1 MKPFPLVVLPFPLV
15 VLALGFLGAQC
26 AAAEGFVI
34 RGATV
39 HTASARGTLK
49 NTDVL
54 VRGGVIVAIGADAS
68 APNAT
73 VIDAKGK
80 ELTPGLFGGLT
91 DIGLEEIAAESATV
105 DSTLNQKSP
114 AWEQQWRPELD
125 VTMAYN
131 PRSIIVPI
139 ERIEGVT
146 WTVLAP
152 NAGDSIIAGQ
162 GSAVVLDGRYDAAL
176 PGSRSLFVQ
185 MGAAGARESGGTR
198 AAEYM
203 LLEQAIH
210 EAHAPGPIGQ
220 GALLHAAGRDALNRY
235 LMGGRVVFQVD
246 RASDIREVVAFAERN
261 GIKPVILGGDE
272 AWLVA
277 KELAKANVPVILNPL
292 NDLPMDFDRLA
303 SSLENAARLQR
314 AGVRIAFSNGD
325 TAQARLVR
333 QLAGNAVAHGLP
345 WESALAAITSTP
357 ADIFGL
363 GATHG
368 RIAVGQAAD
377 LVLWSGDPLEL
388 STLAE
393 KVWIAGRPVEMK
405 SRQTELRDRYVEKV
419 KVHQAR

>member
-1 MKPFPLVVLPFPLV
+1 MKSLCLLVCM
-15 VLALGFLGAQC
+15 AGGFMGAQC
-26 AAAEGFVI
+26 AIAQDFVI

-39 HTASARGTLK
+39 HTASAKGTLK
-49 NTDVL
+49 NTDVV
-54 VRGGVIVAIGADAS
+54 VRGGLIVAIGSDAGAS
-68 APNAT
+68 SAT

-91 DIGLEEIAAESATV
+91 DIGLEEIAGEAQTV
-105 DSTLNQKSP
+105 DSTLNLKSP
-114 AWEQQWRPELD
+114 EWDQQWRPELD
-125 VTMAYN
+125 VTLAYN
-131 PRSIIVPI
+131 PRSIVVPI
-139 ERIEGVT
+139 TRIEGVT

-152 NAGDSIIAGQ
+152 SAADSIIGGQ

-176 PGSRSLFVQ
+176 AGSRSLFVQ
-185 MGAAGARESGGTR
+185 MGAVGAKVAGGTR

-210 EAHAPGPIGQ
+210 EARAPGAIGQ
-220 GALLHAAGRDALNRY
+220 GALLHAAGREALTRY
-235 LMGGRVVFQVD
+235 LTGGRVVFQVD
-246 RASDIREVVAFAERN
+246 RAADILGVVTFAERN
-261 GIKPVILGGDE
+261 GMKPVILGGNE

-292 NDLPMDFDRLA
+292 DDLPLDFDRLA
-303 SSLENAARLQR
+303 STLENAACLQR
-314 AGVRIAFSNGD
+314 AGVRIAFSSGD
-325 TAQARLVR
+325 TPQARLVR

-368 RIAVGQAAD
+368 RIAVGRSAD
-377 LVLWSGDPLEL
+377 LVLWSGDPLEVT
-388 STLAE
+388 TLADQ
-393 KVWIAGRPVEMK
+393 VWIAGRPVQMK

-419 KVHQAR
+419 KAHQAR

>member
-1 MKPFPLVVLPFPLV
+1 MKSLH
-15 VLALGFLGAQC
+15 LAILTVGILGVQC
-26 AAAEGFVI
+26 ATAEEFVI

-39 HTASARGTLK
+39 HTASAKGTLK
-49 NTDVL
+49 NTDVV
-54 VRGGVIVAIGADAS
+54 VRGGTIVAIGGDAA

-73 VIDAKGK
+73 VIDGKGK

-91 DIGLEEIAAESATV
+91 DIGIEEIAAESETV

-114 AWEQQWRPELD
+114 TWEQQWRPELD
-125 VTMAYN
+125 VTVAYN
-131 PRSIIVPI
+131 PRSIVVPI
-139 ERIEGVT
+139 TRVEGVT

-152 NAGDSIIAGQ
+152 NAGDSIIGGQ
-162 GSAVVLDGRYDAAL
+162 GSAVTLDGRYDAAL

-185 MGAAGARESGGTR
+185 LGSTGAKASGGTR

-203 LLEQAIH
+203 LLEQAIR
-210 EAHAPGPIGQ
+210 EARAQGPVGQ

-235 LMGGRVVFQVD
+235 LMGGRVVFQVE

-272 AWLVA
+272 AWLVGR
-277 KELAKANVPVILNPL
+277 ELAKANVPVILNPL
-292 NDLPMDFDRLA
+292 NDLPLDFDRLA

-314 AGVRIAFSNGD
+314 AGVRIAFSSGD
-325 TAQARLVR
+325 TPQARLVR

-393 KVWIAGRPVEMK
+393 HVWIAGRPIEMK

-419 KVHQAR
+419 KAHQAR

>member
-1 MKPFPLVVLPFPLV
+1 MKSLYLVIACAGLT
-15 VLALGFLGAQC
+15 AGAM
-26 AAAEGFVI
+26 AAQRASAQEFII

-39 HTASARGTLK
+39 HTASIKGTLK
-49 NTDVL
+49 NTDVV
-54 VRGGVIVAIGADAS
+54 VRGGVIVAIGSDAGAS
-68 APNAT
+68 NAT

-91 DIGLEEIAAESATV
+91 DVGLEEIAEESQTV

-114 AWEQQWRPELD
+114 AWNQQWRPELD
-125 VTMAYN
+125 VSVAYN
-131 PRSIIVPI
+131 PRSFVVPVT
-139 ERIEGVT
+139 RVEGVT

-152 NAGDSIIAGQ
+152 NAGDSIIGGQ
-162 GSAVVLDGRYDAAL
+162 GSAVSLDGRYDAAL
-176 PGSRSLFVQ
+176 PGSHSLFIQ
-185 MGAAGARESGGTR
+185 MGSEGAKVAGGTR

-210 EAHAPGPIGQ
+210 EAHAQGPVGPGS
-220 GALLHAAGRDALNRY
+220 LLHAAGREALNRY

-246 RASDIREVVAFAERN
+246 RAADIRAVVAFSERN
-261 GIKPVILGGDE
+261 GIKAVILGGDE

-277 KELAKANVPVILNPL
+277 KDLAKANVPVILNPL
-292 NDLPMDFDRLA
+292 NDLPLDFDRLG
-303 SSLENAARLQR
+303 STLENAARLQR
-314 AGVRIAFSNGD
+314 AGVRIAFSSGD
-325 TAQARLVR
+325 TPQARLTR

-345 WESALAAITSTP
+345 WESALAAITSAP

-377 LVLWSGDPLEL
+377 LVLWSGDPLEV

-393 KVWIAGRPVEMK
+393 QVWIGGRSIDMK

-419 KVHQAR
+419 KAHQAR

>member
-1 MKPFPLVVLPFPLV
+1 MKSVYRVIACAGLTAGILT
-15 VLALGFLGAQC
+15 AHNASAQ
-26 AAAEGFVI
+26 EFVI

-39 HTASARGTLK
+39 HTASTKGTLK
-49 NTDVL
+49 NTDVV
-54 VRGGVIVAIGADAS
+54 VRGGVIVAIGSDAGGS
-68 APNAT
+68 NAT
-73 VIDAKGK
+73 TIDAKGK

-91 DIGLEEIAAESATV
+91 DVGIEEIGAESETV

-114 AWEQQWRPELD
+114 DWDQQWRPELD
-125 VTMAYN
+125 VTVAFN
-131 PRSIIVPI
+131 PRSFVIPVT
-139 ERIEGVT
+139 RVEGVT
-146 WTVLAP
+146 WTVLTP

-162 GSAVVLDGRYDAAL
+162 GSAVSLDGRYDAAL

-185 MGAAGARESGGTR
+185 MGAAGAKVAGGTR

-203 LLEQAIH
+203 LFDQAIH
-210 EAHAPGPIGQ
+210 EARAPGPVGQ
-220 GALLHAAGRDALNRY
+220 GALLHAAGREALNRY

-246 RASDIREVVAFAERN
+246 RASDIREVVAFAARN
-261 GIKPVILGGDE
+261 GIKAVILGGDE

-277 KELAKANVPVILNPL
+277 KDLAKANVPVILNPL
-292 NDLPMDFDRLA
+292 NDLPLDFDRLA

-314 AGVRIAFSNGD
+314 AGVRIAFSSGD
-325 TAQARLVR
+325 TPQARLTR

-357 ADIFGL
+357 ADIFGV

-377 LVLWSGDPLEL
+377 LVLWNGDPLEV

-393 KVWIAGRPVEMK
+393 QVWIGGKRIEMK

-419 KVHQAR
+419 KAHQAR